1 MMSRLAP
8 ILLLVFFGALIGC
21 SEQAGVAGKPAGS
34 ETSDELAARVLD
46 TAGAPL
52 AAAQVR
58 VRPLWYALDSM
69 GRPNRV
75 DPSRSIDTWTD
86 PDGRFAVKVPP
97 GTYRVEVRGNGQGIV
112 IPVRFET
119 SPPALATRRARP
131 LGSVSGHVPLP
142 KGVRRAWI
150 RVFGQQAGTP
160 TDDSGK
166 FFLPAVAYG
175 DSGMLLSA
183 TASGVADELG
193 EAKVHVRPHATVFVP
208 NMEPPK
214 AGDENHATWTT
225 TTVRTGLLSE
235 RAKRAAV
242 AGQPRTALVRLN
254 RWNFDFTT
262 AAGDGRD
269 LRFALPD
276 GTPLPYFPRFYDSA
290 SSLAH
295 IDVRLPAGAVG
306 DTAQRIVVHSGR
318 SNVSS
323 RADSLATWS
332 GIADSLVLEATSF
345 LIDDFAP
352 PTNRAKLPMDI
363 PIGPWY
369 IGNAGFAMVTRPVG
383 GSEHMVD
390 AIQPAGSDRTG
401 NAFALE
407 YASVDT
413 STSSYV
419 VLGTNLAPTPR
430 TFRAMDSIV
439 FWARGNG
446 RFWFAMEDAL
456 TVSRKAWIEFASP
469 TQWTRYRIRPVDFLP
484 EGTGGNKGWIG
495 ARDSIQRISFIAR
508 GGNELWIADLRL
520 HGLGAAEMR

>member
-1 MMSRLAP
+1 MISRAAYF
-8 ILLLVFFGALIGC
+8 LLLVWFGAFVGC
-21 SEQAGVAGKPAGS
+21 SEQVGVAGKPAGS

-52 AAAQVR
+52 VSAQVR

-75 DPSRSIDTWTD
+75 DPTRSIDTWTD
-86 PDGRFAVKVPP
+86 QNGRFAVEVPP
-97 GTYRVEVRGNGQGIV
+97 GTYRVEVRGSGQGIV

-119 SPPALATRRARP
+119 SPPALATRQARP
-131 LGSVSGHVPLP
+131 LGGIAGHVALP

-150 RVFGQQAGTP
+150 RVFGQQAGVH

-166 FFLPAVAYG
+166 FLLPAVAYG

-183 TASGVADELG
+183 SAKGSGIELG
-193 EAKVHVRPHATVFVP
+193 EAEVHVRPHATVFVP
-208 NMEPPK
+208 NFEPPEI
-214 AGDENHATWTT
+214 ADENYATWTT

-235 RAKRAAV
+235 TAKRAAA
-242 AGQPRTALVRLN
+242 AGRPRTALVRLN
-254 RWNFDFTT
+254 MWNFDFTT

-276 GTPLPYFPRFYDSA
+276 GTPLSYFPRFYDSA
-290 SSLAH
+290 ASLAH
-295 IDVRLPAGAVG
+295 IDVRLPGGVVG

-318 SNVSS
+318 TQVPS
-323 RADSLATWS
+323 RADSAATWS
-332 GIADSLVLEATSF
+332 GIADSLVADATSF

-352 PTNRAKLPMDI
+352 PTNRAKLPIDI
-363 PIGPWY
+363 AIGPWY
-369 IGNAGFAMVTRPVG
+369 IGSTGFAVVIQPLG
-383 GSEHMVD
+383 GSERMVE
-390 AIQPAGSDRTG
+390 AIQPAGSGRTG

-419 VLGTNLAPTPR
+419 VLGTKLAPTSR

-456 TVSRKAWIEFASP
+456 TVSRKAWVEFASP
-469 TQWTRYRIRPVDFLP
+469 SAWTRFRIRPEDFLP
-484 EGTGGNKGWIG
+484 EGAGGNRGWAG
-495 ARDSIQRISFIAR
+495 TRDSIQRISFIAR
-508 GGNELWIADLRL
+508 GGSELWIADLRL
-520 HGLGAAEMR
+520 YGLGAAEMR